1 MSLFINYIE
10 TAHELISLQQSL
22 LADLP
27 YHINIVDAIG
37 ADENANSRILANLLT
52 QHDDNGNYQL
62 LKAFVQHF
70 FYNTNLTELI
80 DTPKIVTE
88 QQVRNDK
95 RIDIYINE
103 TGKYAI
109 ILENKV
115 MDAPEQP
122 HQLANYIEGL
132 NDFGFT
138 NEQIFIGY
146 LPSTN
151 ATEPTDNSWTNRLGH
166 NYCNEFCCRFQ
177 NISFRDSILPWLR
190 QIDFPADETG
200 MLQKSVAIYIDYL
213 EGLFGFR
220 PNEHYIDMKTD
231 EYIAHTLNFT
241 SNPED
246 NMQKAMV
253 AITEIDKLKKEII
266 VCKRNVAKKILASWL
281 TKAREGLPHQQWED
295 RSNDTQFPSIGF
307 PINYGSHQR
316 AFKVFIQIDHN
327 NNYIYYGVSLGLGCT
342 MPVKEARELLKP
354 IMDDVAKFTYNLS
367 IKMFTSHTTA
377 KEGYGRFVTLA
388 HTIVKHFG

>member
-1 MSLFINYIE
+1 MSISFNYIE
-10 TAHELISLQQSL
+10 IARELISLQQSL
-22 LADLP
+22 QADLP
-27 YHINIVDAIG
+27 YHINLVDAIG
-37 ADENANSRILANLLT
+37 ADENANSRILASLLT
-52 QHDDNGNYQL
+52 QHDNNGNYQM
-62 LKAFVQHF
+62 LKAFAKHF
-70 FYNTNLTELI
+70 FCDTDLAELI

-103 TGKYAI
+103 PGKYAI

-151 ATEPTDNSWTNRLGH
+151 ATEPTDISWTNRQGH
-166 NYCNEFCCRFQ
+166 NYGNEFCSRFQ
-177 NISFRDSILPWLR
+177 NTSFRDSILPWLR

-200 MLQKSVAIYIDYL
+200 MLQKSVAIYLDYL

-231 EYIAHTLNFT
+231 EYIARTLNFT
-241 SNPED
+241 SDNED
-246 NMQKAMV
+246 NMQKAMD
-253 AITEIDKLKKEII
+253 AITEIDKLKKEI
-266 VCKRNVAKKILASWL
+266 VVRKRDVAKKILASWL
-281 TKAREGLPHQQWED
+281 TKAREELPHQQWED

-307 PINYGSHQR
+307 PISYGSHQR

-327 NNYIYYGVSLGLGCT
+327 NNYIYYGVYLGLGCT

-354 IMDDVAKFTYNLS
+354 VMDDVTKFTYNLG
-367 IKMFTSHTTA
+367 IKMFTAHTTA